1 VSANPAAGFSIVS
14 YTGSGSAGTV
24 GTGLSQRADLII
36 TKGRSNSGN
45 WATWHKDLTGAF
57 DSNGGYAYLNST
69 GAAATTTV
77 FYDGTG
83 FTSSVFKWRG
93 GNENVNQ
100 SSRTYLSYCFH
111 SVESYSKVG
120 SYTGNGSATDGT
132 FVHCGF
138 KPAWVMWKRTD
149 AAQEWHVFDTT
160 RDEYN
165 PLNRDLWP
173 PHSSAEYTGY
183 GGPVDYL
190 SNGFK
195 FRTSSVIANA
205 SGGTYIFIAFAE
217 NPFKHT
223 NAR

>member
-1 VSANPAAGFSIVS
+1 VSANVDAGFSIVS
-14 YTGSGSAGTV
+14 YTGNGTSGATVGHGLTLKIPELIIIKNRTKSGENWAIGIEGITGVSNDSLKFTTEASNAGT
-24 GTGLSQRADLII
+24 GYFAGSSSSTLFTLGNAAN
-36 TKGRSNSGN
+36 SNFN
-45 WATWHKDLTGAF
+45 
-57 DSNGGYAYLNST
+57 
-69 GAAATTTV
+69 
-77 FYDGTG
+77 
-83 FTSSVFKWRG
+83 TSS
-93 GNENVNQ
+93 
-100 SSRTYLSYCFH
+100 LIAYCFH
-111 SVESYSKVG
+111 SVDGYSKVG
-120 SYTGNGSATDGT
+120 KLVGNGNADGP

-138 KPAWVMWKRTD
+138 RPAWVMWKRTD
-149 AAQEWHVFDTT
+149 AAQEWHVFDTA

-165 PLNRDLWP
+165 PLNKDLWP

-205 SGGTYIFIAFAE
+205 SGGTYIFLAFAE